1 MKIPTSPLFL
11 LPLVAGLFAFSGRR
25 DHDQARLAFLR
36 QLRPH
41 YPADHTWLLTNLGW
55 DFLSPEQALLAR
67 GGKADEVVLR
77 QVLRTE
83 LKKRTFTFA
92 GKDYPLSDKAI
103 DNLVADACSP
113 ALNECLFGHQ
123 TRQKCPPGG
132 VVAGISWMEL
142 Q

>member
-1 MKIPTSPLFL
+1 MKPLSPRFQEGYSAKIPALTL
-11 LPLVAGLFAFSGRR
+11 LA
-25 DHDQARLAFLR
+25 
-36 QLRPH
+36 
-41 YPADHTWLLTNLGW
+41 NLGW
-55 DFLSPEQALLAR
+55 ESLSPEQALLAR
-67 GGKADEVVLR
+67 GGKADGVVLR
-77 QVLRTE
+77 DVLRAE
-83 LKKRTFTFA
+83 QKRRTFTFA

-132 VVAGISWMEL
+132 GVAGISWMKL